1 MKIETFFTPNTY
13 ARHQVNYKFTE
24 KQLQKRLQ
32 YFQQE
37 LLKDKNIKSIKKE
50 NSKVI
55 ISYDD
60 EQIFTCSGW
69 LVDNSTILEFEK
81 KKKGIFY

>member
-1 MKIETFFTPNTY
+1 MKIETFFTPSTTKYFNY
-13 ARHQVNYKFTE
+13 IVNLSK

-32 YFQQE
+32 YFQRE
-37 LLKDKNIKSIKKE
+37 LLNDKNIKSIKKE

-55 ISYDD
+55 ITYDD
-60 EQIFTCSGW
+60 GQIFQCSGW
-69 LVDNSTILEFEK
+69 LVENSVILEFEK